1 MSQVIDLG
9 GGRRCALP
17 SLDHLDGA
25 ICLYQ
30 GSDEQLYYAVDG
42 NFYLVFDDYEENEDG
57 DEITVYDVR
66 ELARWEAEE
75 FLTNAFGAEEAAR
88 LLNALR
94 EAERGEPKTPFESLQ
109 YLTMELGQIQN
120 IDLRR
125 ADEEA
130 RAEYG
135 VKVEKIWRLMDRVF
149 DSLDREPE

>member
-30 GSDEQLYYAVDG
+30 VSDEQLYYAVDG
-42 NFYLVFDDYEENEDG
+42 CFYLVFDEFEETEDG
-57 DEITVYDVR
+57 DEIAVYDVR

-94 EAERGEPKTPFESLQ
+94 EAERGEPRPPVASLQ
-109 YLTMELGQIQN
+109 YLTMELGQIQ
-120 IDLRR
+120 
-125 ADEEA
+125 
-130 RAEYG
+130 
-135 VKVEKIWRLMDRVF
+135 
-149 DSLDREPE
+149 